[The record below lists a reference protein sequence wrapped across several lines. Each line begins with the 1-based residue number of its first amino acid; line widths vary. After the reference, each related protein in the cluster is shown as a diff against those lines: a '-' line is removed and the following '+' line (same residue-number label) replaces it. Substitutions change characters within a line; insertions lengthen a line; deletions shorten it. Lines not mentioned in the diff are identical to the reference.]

1 MKTKQEQIDEMAKY
15 ICNVCD
21 FKCGWFQEGMKEGSA
36 CTVALETAEAIY
48 NKVLEEIKA

>member
-1 MKTKQEQIDEMAKY
+1 MKTKQEQIEEIVKY

-21 FKCGWFQEGMKEGSA
+21 FKCDSFLSGMKEEGICPTA
-36 CTVALETAEAIY
+36 QEAAEAIY

>member
-21 FKCGWFQEGMKEGSA
+21 FKCDSFLSGEFCA
-36 CTVALETAEAIY
+36 VAMETAEAIY
-48 NKVLEEIKA
+48 NKVLEENK